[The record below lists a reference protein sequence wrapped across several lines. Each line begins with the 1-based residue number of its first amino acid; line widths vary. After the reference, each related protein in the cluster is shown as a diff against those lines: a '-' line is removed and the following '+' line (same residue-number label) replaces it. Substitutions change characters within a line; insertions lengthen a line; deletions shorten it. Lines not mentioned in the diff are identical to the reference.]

1 VHEYKGHYINGGWT
15 APGGDLAEVVNPATE
30 EVIGCAPVGGT
41 AEAESAVGAARAA
54 FDEGPWPQMSQQ
66 DRCDVLARFYGLLEA
81 RQNELEE
88 LIVAESGATHPLA
101 RFAHIGIAMEH
112 FRFALDEAR
121 RRQAITALAP
131 TISPAADGRGVLGS
145 AVTVREPVGVISAI
159 TAFNYPHL
167 INLAKI
173 VPALLMGNTLVL
185 KPSPYTPLEA
195 LALGDI
201 ATEAGIPP
209 GTINIVTGDAEV
221 GHVLTSDGRV
231 DMVSFTGSATIGAT
245 VMAQAAPTIKKTLL
259 ELGGKSALIARDD
272 VDVDMVAEQAAM
284 GLTYQ
289 AGQGCGLCSRF
300 LVHNSIL
307 PAFVARAAT
316 VLKEVTVGDPADAA
330 TQMGPLIREVQR
342 QRVAGMVDAAVRHG
356 ATVAAGGRAPA
367 HLTKG
372 FFYEPTLL
380 TDVDSRDTI
389 AQEEVFGP
397 VGVVIGFDTDD
408 EAVAIANDSRYG
420 LSGAI
425 WSADSGRAFDMAL
438 RIRTGTVKINGGAP
452 IETPF
457 GGYKWSGVGREY
469 GTQGLDEY
477 TEVKAIT
484 YRS

>member
-1 VHEYKGHYINGGWT
+1 VHEYKGHYINGTWT
-15 APGGDLAEVVNPATE
+15 AQGGDLAEVVNPATE
-30 EVIGCAPVGGT
+30 EVIGCAPVGGA
-41 AEAESAVGAARAA
+41 AEGESAVAAARAA
-54 FDEGPWPQMSQQ
+54 FDDGPWPRMSQR
-66 DRCDVLARFYGLLEA
+66 DRCDTLAGFYDLLAA
-81 RQNELEE
+81 RQNELED
-88 LIVAESGATHPLA
+88 LVVAESGATRPLA
-101 RFAHIGIAMEH
+101 RFAHIGIAMDH

-121 RRQAITALAP
+121 QRRPMTALTP
-131 TISPAADGRGVLGS
+131 TVSVAGDSGILGS
-145 AVTVREPVGVISAI
+145 AVCVREPVGVVSAI

-167 INLAKI
+167 INLSKI
-173 VPALLMGNTLVL
+173 VPSLLMGNTLVL

-195 LALGDI
+195 LVLGDI
-201 ATEAGIPP
+201 ATEAGIPA
-209 GTINIVTGDAEV
+209 GAINIVTGGADV

-231 DMVSFTGSATIGAT
+231 DMVSFTGSASIGAT

-300 LVHNSIL
+300 VVHNSIL
-307 PAFVARAAT
+307 PAFVARATA
-316 VLKEVTVGDPADAA
+316 VLNDIKVGDPADPA

-342 QRVAGMVDAAVRHG
+342 RRVAGMVDAAVRHG
-356 ATVAAGGRAPA
+356 ATVTTGGRAPD

-380 TDVDSRDTI
+380 TDVGNGDTI

-397 VGVVIGFDTDD
+397 VGVVIGFDTDE

-425 WSADSGRAFDMAL
+425 WSADSARAFDMAL

-457 GGYKWSGVGREY
+457 GGYKWSGIGREY
-469 GTQGLDEY
+469 GAQGLDEY
-477 TEVKAIT
+477 TEIKAIT

>member
-1 VHEYKGHYINGGWT
+1 MHQYKGQYINGAWT
-15 APGGDLAEVVNPATE
+15 TTGGDLAEVINPATE
-30 EVIGCAPVGGT
+30 DVIGTAIIGSA
-41 AEAESAVGAARAA
+41 AEAEAAVSAARTA
-54 FDEGPWPQMSQQ
+54 FDDGPWPRMSQQ
-66 DRCDVLARFYGLLEA
+66 GRCDTMSRFYDILAA
-81 RQNELEE
+81 RQDELEH
-88 LIVAESGATHPLA
+88 LIVAEAGATYPLA
-101 RFAHIGIAMEH
+101 RFAHIGIAMDH

-121 RRQAITALAP
+121 TRQPITPLP
-131 TISPAADGRGVLGS
+131 PKVSPGVGGRSSLGS
-145 AVTVREPVGVISAI
+145 AVTVREPMGVVSAI

-195 LALGDI
+195 LRLGDI

-209 GTINIVTGDAEV
+209 GVLNIVTGGGDV
-221 GHVLTSDGRV
+221 GQVLTSDGRV
-231 DMVSFTGSATIGAT
+231 DMVSFTGSPSVGAA
-245 VMAQAAPTIKKTLL
+245 VMEQGAPTIKKVLL
-259 ELGGKSALIARDD
+259 ELGGKSALIAREDSD
-272 VDVDMVAEQAAM
+272 VDVVAEQAAM

-307 PAFVARAAT
+307 PAFVEKAT
-316 VLKEVTVGDPADAA
+316 SVLQSIRIGDPADPT

-342 QRVAGMVDAAVRHG
+342 ERVAGMVKAAVRHG
-356 ATVAAGGRAPA
+356 AVAVTGGRTPE

-380 TDVDSRDTI
+380 TNVDSHDTI

-408 EAVAIANDSRYG
+408 EAVRIANDSRYG

-425 WSADSGRAFDMAL
+425 WSADTGRAFEMAL
-438 RIRTGTVKINGGAP
+438 QIRTGTVKINGGSAV
-452 IETPF
+452 ETPF
-457 GGYKWSGVGREY
+457 GGYKWSGIGREY
-469 GTQGLDEY
+469 GSQGLDEY
-477 TEVKAIT
+477 TETKAISF
-484 YRS
+484 RS

>member
-30 EVIGCAPVGGT
+30 EEIGCAPVGGA
-41 AEAESAVGAARAA
+41 AEAESAVAAARAA
-54 FDEGPWPQMSQQ
+54 FDDGPWPRMSQQ
-66 DRCDVLARFYGLLEA
+66 DRCDTLAHFYELLAA

-131 TISPAADGRGVLGS
+131 TVSPAADGRTALGS
-145 AVTVREPVGVISAI
+145 AVTVREPVGVVSAI

-167 INLAKI
+167 INLSKI
-173 VPALLMGNTLVL
+173 VPSLLMGNSLVL

-209 GTINIVTGDAEV
+209 GTINIVTGGAEV
-221 GHVLTSDGRV
+221 GQVLTSDGRV
-231 DMVSFTGSATIGAT
+231 DMVSFTGSATIGAA

-272 VDVDMVAEQAAM
+272 VDVDMVAEQAAK

-307 PAFVARAAT
+307 PAFVARATA
-316 VLKEVTVGDPADAA
+316 VLKEIKVGDPADPA

-356 ATVAAGGRAPA
+356 ATVATGGRAPT
-367 HLTKG
+367 HLTTG
-372 FFYEPTLL
+372 YFYEPTLL
-380 TDVDSRDTI
+380 TDVDTRDTI

-425 WSADSGRAFDMAL
+425 WSADSGRAFNMAL

>member
-1 VHEYKGHYINGGWT
+1 MYDYKSHYINGAWT
-15 APGGDLAEVVNPATE
+15 APSGDLAEVVNPATE
-30 EVIGCAPVGGT
+30 EPIGSAPVGGA
-41 AEAESAVGAARAA
+41 AEAESAVDAARSA
-54 FDEGPWPQMSQQ
+54 FDSGPWPRMSQQ
-66 DRCDVLARFYGLLEA
+66 ERCDTLTRFYDLLAA
-81 RQNELEE
+81 RHSELEQ
-88 LIVAESGATHPLA
+88 LIVAESGATHALA
-101 RFAHIGIAMEH
+101 RFAHIGITMDH
-112 FRFALDEAR
+112 FRFAVDEAR
-121 RRQAITALAP
+121 RRVAITALAP
-131 TISPAADGRGVLGS
+131 QLSPAEGGRSVLGS
-145 AVTVREPVGVISAI
+145 AVTVREPVGVVSAI

-167 INLAKI
+167 INLSKI
-173 VPALLMGNTLVL
+173 APALLMGNTLVL

-209 GTINIVTGDAEV
+209 GVINLVTGGTDV
-221 GHVLTSDGRV
+221 GQVLSSDGRV
-231 DMVSFTGSATIGAT
+231 DMVTFTGSATIGAT
-245 VMAQAAPTIKKTLL
+245 VMAQAAPTIKKVLL
-259 ELGGKSALIARDD
+259 ELGGKSALIACDD
-272 VDVDMVAEQAAM
+272 VDVDRVAEHAAKA
-284 GLTYQ
+284 LTFQ

-307 PAFVARAAT
+307 PAFVARAAA
-316 VLKEVTVGDPADAA
+316 VLEEVKLGDPADPT

-342 QRVAGMVDAAVRHG
+342 ERVAGMVDAAVRHG
-356 ATVAAGGRAPA
+356 AVIATGGRRPP

-372 FFYEPTLL
+372 FFYEPTVL
-380 TDVDSRDTI
+380 TNVDNRDTI

-425 WSADSGRAFDMAL
+425 WSADTARAFDLAL
-438 RIRTGTVKINGGAP
+438 RVRTGNVRINDGAP

-469 GTQGLDEY
+469 GTHGLDEY
-477 TEVKAIT
+477 TEIKAIS

>member
-1 VHEYKGHYINGGWT
+1 
-15 APGGDLAEVVNPATE
+15 
-30 EVIGCAPVGGT
+30 
-41 AEAESAVGAARAA
+41 
-54 FDEGPWPQMSQQ
+54 M
-66 DRCDVLARFYGLLEA
+66 
-81 RQNELEE
+81 
-88 LIVAESGATHPLA
+88 
-101 RFAHIGIAMEH
+101 
-112 FRFALDEAR
+112 
-121 RRQAITALAP
+121 
-131 TISPAADGRGVLGS
+131 
-145 AVTVREPVGVISAI
+145 

-167 INLAKI
+167 INLSKI

-209 GTINIVTGDAEV
+209 GTLNIVTGGGDV
-221 GHVLTSDGRV
+221 GQVLTTDGRV
-231 DMVSFTGSATIGAT
+231 DMVSFTGSATIGAA
-245 VMAQAAPTIKKTLL
+245 VMEQGAPTIKKVLL
-259 ELGGKSALIARDD
+259 ELGGKSALIARED
-272 VDVDMVAEQAAM
+272 VEVDMVAEQAAM

-307 PAFVARAAT
+307 PAFVEKAT
-316 VLKEVTVGDPADAA
+316 AVLQSIKVGNPADPA

-342 QRVAGMVDAAVRHG
+342 ERVAGMVDAAVRHG
-356 ATVAAGGRAPA
+356 ATVATGGRAPE

-380 TDVDSRDTI
+380 TKVDNHDTI

-425 WSADSGRAFDMAL
+425 WSADSSRAFDMAL

-457 GGYKWSGVGREY
+457 GGYKWSGIGREY
-469 GTQGLDEY
+469 GTHGLDEY
-477 TEVKAIT
+477 TEIKAIT

>member
-1 VHEYKGHYINGGWT
+1 VHEYKGHYINGTWS
-15 APGGDLAEVVNPATE
+15 APSGDLAEVVNPATE
-30 EVIGCAPVGGT
+30 EVIGSAPAGGS
-41 AEAESAVGAARAA
+41 AEAEAAVGAARAA
-54 FDEGPWPQMSQQ
+54 FDAGPWPRMSQRE
-66 DRCDVLARFYGLLEA
+66 RCDTLARFYDLLAA
-81 RQNELEE
+81 RHRELEE

-112 FRFALDEAR
+112 FGFALDEAR

-131 TISPAADGRGVLGS
+131 KVSVAPGGRGILGS
-145 AVTVREPVGVISAI
+145 AVTFRDPVGVVSSI

-167 INLAKI
+167 INLSKI

-209 GTINIVTGDAEV
+209 GTINIVTGGAEV
-221 GHVLTSDGRV
+221 GQVLTSDGRV
-231 DMVSFTGSATIGAT
+231 DMVSFTGSATVGAA

-259 ELGGKSALIARDD
+259 ELGGKSALIACDD
-272 VDVDMVAEQAAM
+272 VDVEMVAEQAAT
-284 GLTYQ
+284 GLTFQ
-289 AGQGCGLCSRF
+289 AGQGCGMCSRF

-307 PAFVARAAT
+307 PAFVARATA
-316 VLKEVTVGDPADAA
+316 VLKEITVGDPADPA

-342 QRVAGMVDAAVRHG
+342 QRVTGMVDAAVRLG
-356 ATVAAGGRAPA
+356 AVVATGGRRPA

-380 TDVDSRDTI
+380 TNVDSRDTI

-408 EAVAIANDSRYG
+408 EAVDIANDSRYG

-425 WSADSGRAFDMAL
+425 WSADAARAFNMAL
-438 RIRTGTVKINGGAP
+438 RIRTGNVRINGGAP

>member
-1 VHEYKGHYINGGWT
+1 VHEYKGHYINGTWT

-30 EVIGCAPVGGT
+30 EVIGCAPMGGA
-41 AEAESAVGAARAA
+41 AEAESAVAAARAA
-54 FDEGPWPQMSQQ
+54 FDEGPWPRMSQG
-66 DRCDVLARFYGLLEA
+66 DRCDTLARFYDLLAA
-81 RQNELEE
+81 RQHDLEE

-101 RFAHIGIAMEH
+101 RFAHIGIAMDH

-121 RRQAITALAP
+121 RRRPMTALTP
-131 TISPAADGRGVLGS
+131 TVSTAGDRGVLGS
-145 AVTVREPVGVISAI
+145 AVCVREPVGVVSAI

-167 INLAKI
+167 INLSKI
-173 VPALLMGNTLVL
+173 VPSLLMGNTLVL

-209 GTINIVTGDAEV
+209 GTINIVTGGADV

-231 DMVSFTGSATIGAT
+231 DMVSFTGSASIGAT

-259 ELGGKSALIARDD
+259 ELGGKSALIARED

-307 PAFVARAAT
+307 PAFVARATA
-316 VLKEVTVGDPADAA
+316 VLKGIEVGDPADPA

-342 QRVAGMVDAAVRHG
+342 RRVAGMVDAAVRHG
-356 ATVAAGGRAPA
+356 ATITTGGRAPD
-367 HLTKG
+367 HLTRG
-372 FFYEPTLL
+372 FFYDPTLL
-380 TDVDSRDTI
+380 TDVGNGDTI

-397 VGVVIGFDTDD
+397 VGVVIGFDTDE

-425 WSADSGRAFDMAL
+425 WSVDPARAFDMAL

-457 GGYKWSGVGREY
+457 GGYKWSGIGREY
-469 GTQGLDEY
+469 GAQGLDEY
-477 TEVKAIT
+477 TEIKAIT

>member
-1 VHEYKGHYINGGWT
+1 MHEYKGHYINGTWT
-15 APGGDLAEVVNPATE
+15 ICDNDLTRVLNPATE
-30 EVIGCAPVGGT
+30 EVIGWAPVGGP
-41 AEAESAVGAARAA
+41 AEAESAVGAARIA
-54 FDEGPWPQMSQQ
+54 FDDGPWPRMSQQ
-66 DRCDVLARFYGLLEA
+66 DRCDTLARFYDLLAA
-81 RQNELEE
+81 RQDEFEK
-88 LIVAESGATHPLA
+88 LIVAETGATYQLA
-101 RFAHIGIAMEH
+101 RFAHIGIAMDH

-121 RRQAITALAP
+121 RHRSVTALSP
-131 TISPAADGRGVLGS
+131 TMSVSGGRGVLGS
-145 AVTVREPVGVISAI
+145 AVCVREPVGVVSAI

-167 INLAKI
+167 INLSKM

-209 GTINIVTGDAEV
+209 GTINIVAGGAEV

-272 VDVDMVAEQAAM
+272 VDVGVVAEQAAL

-307 PAFVARAAT
+307 PDFVAKAT
-316 VLKEVTVGDPADAA
+316 AVLEEIKVGDPADPA
-330 TQMGPLIREVQR
+330 TQMGPLIRDVQR
-342 QRVAGMVDAAVRHG
+342 ERVAGMVDAAVRHG
-356 ATVAAGGRAPA
+356 ATVATGGRVPA

-372 FFYEPTLL
+372 YFYEPTLL
-380 TDVDSRDTI
+380 IDVDNHDTI

-408 EAVAIANDSRYG
+408 EAVAIANDSKYG

-425 WSADSGRAFDMAL
+425 WSADSARAYDMAL

-457 GGYKWSGVGREY
+457 GGYKWSGIGREF

-477 TEVKAIT
+477 TEIKAIT

>member
-1 VHEYKGHYINGGWT
+1 VHEYKGHYINGAWT
-15 APGGDLAEVVNPATE
+15 TPGGDLVEVVNPATE
-30 EVIGCAPVGGT
+30 EVIGCAPAGGVPE
-41 AEAESAVGAARAA
+41 AEAAVGAARAA
-54 FDEGPWPQMSQQ
+54 FDDGPWPRMSQQ
-66 DRCDVLARFYGLLEA
+66 ERCDTLEHFYSLLEA

-88 LIVAESGATHPLA
+88 LIVAEAGATHMLA
-101 RFAHIGIAMEH
+101 RFAHIGIAMDH

-121 RRQAITALAP
+121 RRTGVTALAP
-131 TISPAADGRGVLGS
+131 SISPGAGGRGVLGS
-145 AVTVREPVGVISAI
+145 AVTVREPVGVVSAI

-167 INLAKI
+167 INLSKI
-173 VPALLMGNTLVL
+173 VPSLLMGNTLVL

-209 GTINIVTGDAEV
+209 GAINIVTGGGDV
-221 GHVLTSDGRV
+221 GQVLTSDGRV
-231 DMVSFTGSATIGAT
+231 DMVSFTGSATVGAA
-245 VMAQAAPTIKKTLL
+245 VMAQAASTIKKTLL

-272 VDVDMVAEQAAM
+272 VDVEMVAEQAAL

-307 PAFVARAAT
+307 PAFVARATA
-316 VLKEVTVGDPADAA
+316 VLKEIKVGDPTDPT

-342 QRVAGMVDAAVRHG
+342 ERVTGMVDAAVRHG
-356 ATVAAGGRAPA
+356 AKVATGGRAPA

-380 TDVDSRDTI
+380 TDVDSHDTI

-397 VGVVIGFDTDD
+397 VGVVIGFETDD

-425 WSADSGRAFDMAL
+425 WSADSARAFEMAL

-457 GGYKWSGVGREY
+457 GGYKWSGIGREY

-477 TEVKAIT
+477 TEIKAIS

>member
-1 VHEYKGHYINGGWT
+1 VREYKGHYINGAWT
-15 APGGDLAEVVNPATE
+15 APGGYLAEVVNPATE
-30 EVIGCAPVGGT
+30 AVIGCAAVGGP

-54 FDEGPWPQMSQQ
+54 FDDGPWPRMSQEE
-66 DRCDVLARFYGLLEA
+66 RCETLARFYDLLAA
-81 RQNELEE
+81 RQDEFEK

-101 RFAHIGIAMEH
+101 RFAHIGIAMDH

-121 RRQAITALAP
+121 RRRSITALTP
-131 TISPAADGRGVLGS
+131 TVSVAGGRGTLGS
-145 AVTVREPVGVISAI
+145 AVTVREPIGVVSAI

-167 INLAKI
+167 INLSKI
-173 VPALLMGNTLVL
+173 VPSLLMGNTLVL

-209 GTINIVTGDAEV
+209 GTINIVTGGAEV

-231 DMVSFTGSATIGAT
+231 DMVSFTGSATIGAA

-307 PAFVARAAT
+307 PAFVARATAI
-316 VLKEVTVGDPADAA
+316 LKEIRVGDPADPT

-342 QRVAGMVDAAVRHG
+342 QRVADMVNAAVRHG
-356 ATVAAGGRAPA
+356 ATVATGGRAPE

-372 FFYEPTLL
+372 FYYEPTLL
-380 TDVDSRDTI
+380 TEVDSQDTI

-397 VGVVIGFDTDD
+397 VGVVIGFDSDD

-425 WSADSGRAFDMAL
+425 WSADSARAFDMAL
-438 RIRTGTVKINGGAP
+438 RIRSGTVRINGGAP

-457 GGYKWSGVGREY
+457 GGYKWSGIGREY

-477 TEVKAIT
+477 TEIKAIT

>member
-1 VHEYKGHYINGGWT
+1 MHEYKGHFINGTWT
-15 APGGDLAEVVNPATE
+15 APGGDLAEVLNPATE
-30 EVIGCAPVGGT
+30 EVIGCAPAGGPAD
-41 AEAESAVGAARAA
+41 AEYALSAARTA
-54 FDEGPWPQMSQQ
+54 FDDGPWPRMSQ
-66 DRCDVLARFYGLLEA
+66 DERCDTLARFYDLLAA
-81 RQNELEE
+81 RQDECQK
-88 LIVAESGATHPLA
+88 LIVSESGATQPLA
-101 RFAHIGIAMEH
+101 RFAHIGIAMDH

-121 RRQAITALAP
+121 RRQVMTALAP
-131 TISPAADGRGVLGS
+131 TVTLVDGARGALGS
-145 AVTVREPVGVISAI
+145 AVTVREPVGVVSAI

-167 INLAKI
+167 INLSKI
-173 VPALLMGNTLVL
+173 VPSLLMGNTLVL

-209 GTINIVTGDAEV
+209 ATINIVTGGAEV

-231 DMVSFTGSATIGAT
+231 DMVSFTGSATIGAA

-259 ELGGKSALIARDD
+259 ELGGKSALIARHD

-289 AGQGCGLCSRF
+289 AGQGCGMCSRF

-307 PAFVARAAT
+307 PAFVARAAA
-316 VLKEVTVGDPADAA
+316 VLKEIKVGDPADPT

-342 QRVAGMVDAAVRHG
+342 QRVADLVNAAVRHG
-356 ATVAAGGRAPA
+356 ATVATGGRTPD

-380 TDVDSRDTI
+380 TDVDSHDTI

-425 WSADSGRAFDMAL
+425 WSADSARAFDMAL

-457 GGYKWSGVGREY
+457 GGYKWSGIGREY

-477 TEVKAIT
+477 TEIKAIT

>member
-1 VHEYKGHYINGGWT
+1 MHEYKGHYINGGWT
-15 APGGDLAEVVNPATE
+15 SSGGDLAEVVNPATE
-30 EVIGCAPVGGT
+30 EVIGTAPVGNAED
-41 AEAESAVGAARAA
+41 AEAAVAAARAA
-54 FDEGPWPQMSQQ
+54 FDDGPWPRRSQQ
-66 DRCDVLARFYGLLEA
+66 ERCDTLVRFFDILVA
-81 RQNELEE
+81 RQQEFEN
-88 LIVAESGATHPLA
+88 LIVAEAGATYPLA
-101 RFAHIGIAMEH
+101 KFAHVGIAMDH
-112 FRFALDEAR
+112 FQFALDEAR
-121 RRQAITALAP
+121 TRRPITALP
-131 TISPAADGRGVLGS
+131 PRVTQVSGGRGSLGS
-145 AVTVREPVGVISAI
+145 AVTVREPVGVVGAI

-167 INLAKI
+167 INLSKI

-209 GTINIVTGDAEV
+209 GTLNIVTGGSDV
-221 GHVLTSDGRV
+221 GQVLTSDGRV
-231 DMVSFTGSATIGAT
+231 DMVSFTGSPSVGAT
-245 VMAQAAPTIKKTLL
+245 VMEQGAPTIKKVLL
-259 ELGGKSALIARDD
+259 ELGGKSALIARED
-272 VDVDMVAEQAAM
+272 VDVEVVAEQAAM

-300 LVHNSIL
+300 LVHNSIFS
-307 PAFVARAAT
+307 AFVDKAT
-316 VLKEVTVGDPADAA
+316 SVLQSVKLGNPADPT

-356 ATVAAGGRAPA
+356 AVLATGGRVPE
-367 HLTKG
+367 HLTTG

-380 TDVDSRDTI
+380 TDVDNGDTI

-397 VGVVIGFDTDD
+397 VGVVIGYDTDD
-408 EAVAIANDSRYG
+408 EAVRIANDSRYG

-425 WSADSGRAFDMAL
+425 WSADSGRAFEMAL
-438 RIRTGTVKINGGAP
+438 QIRTGTVKINGGSAV
-452 IETPF
+452 ETPF

-477 TEVKAIT
+477 TETKAIS

>member
-1 VHEYKGHYINGGWT
+1 MWT
-15 APGGDLAEVVNPATE
+15 APGGDLTEVVNPATE
-30 EVIGCAPVGGT
+30 EVIGCAPAGG
-41 AEAESAVGAARAA
+41 AADAESAVGAARAA
-54 FDEGPWPQMSQQ
+54 FDDGPWPRMSQVE
-66 DRCDVLARFYGLLEA
+66 RCDTLARFYDLLAA
-81 RQNELEE
+81 RQDEFAE
-88 LIVAESGATHPLA
+88 LIVAESGATQPLA
-101 RFAHIGIAMEH
+101 RFAHIGIAMDH

-121 RRQAITALAP
+121 RRESITALAP
-131 TISPAADGRGVLGS
+131 QASVAGNGRGSLGS
-145 AVTVREPVGVISAI
+145 AVTVREPVGVVTAI

-167 INLAKI
+167 INLGKI

-201 ATEAGIPP
+201 ATEAGIPA
-209 GTINIVTGDAEV
+209 GTINIVTGGAEV

-231 DMVSFTGSATIGAT
+231 DMVSFTGSATVGAA

-259 ELGGKSALIARDD
+259 ELGGKSALIARED
-272 VDVDMVAEQAAM
+272 VDVDMVAEQAAL

-307 PAFVARAAT
+307 PAFVSRATA
-316 VLKEVTVGDPADAA
+316 VLKAIGVGDPAEAT

-342 QRVAGMVDAAVRHG
+342 QRVADMVNVAVRHG
-356 ATVAAGGRAPA
+356 ATVTTGGRAPE

-380 TDVDSRDTI
+380 TDVDSHDTI

-397 VGVVIGFDTDD
+397 VGVVIGFDTDE

-425 WSADSGRAFDMAL
+425 W
-438 RIRTGTVKINGGAP
+438 
-452 IETPF
+452 
-457 GGYKWSGVGREY
+457 
-469 GTQGLDEY
+469 
-477 TEVKAIT
+477 
-484 YRS
+484 

>member
-1 VHEYKGHYINGGWT
+1 MHEYKGHYINGSWT
-15 APGGDLAEVVNPATE
+15 APAGDLAEVVNPATE
-30 EVIGCAPVGGT
+30 EVIGSAPMGGP
-41 AEAESAVGAARAA
+41 AEAEAAVGAARAA
-54 FDEGPWPQMSQQ
+54 FDQGPWPRMSQLE
-66 DRCDVLARFYGLLEA
+66 RCDTLVRFYDLLAA
-81 RQNELEE
+81 RQAELEQ
-88 LIVAESGATHPLA
+88 LIVAESGATQPLA
-101 RFAHIGIAMEH
+101 RFAHIGIAMDH
-112 FRFALDEAR
+112 FRFALEEAP
-121 RRQAITALAP
+121 RRQSITALPP
-131 TISPAADGRGVLGS
+131 TAGGGVLGS
-145 AVTVREPVGVISAI
+145 AVTVREPVGVVSAI

-167 INLAKI
+167 INLSKI
-173 VPALLMGNTLVL
+173 VPSLLMGNTLVL

-209 GTINIVTGDAEV
+209 GAINIVTGGADV

-231 DMVSFTGSATIGAT
+231 DMVSFTGSASIGAT

-307 PAFVARAAT
+307 PAFVARATA
-316 VLKEVTVGDPADAA
+316 VLKGITVGDPADPA

-342 QRVAGMVDAAVRHG
+342 QRVADMVNAAVRHG
-356 ATVAAGGRAPA
+356 ATVATGGRAPE

-380 TDVDSRDTI
+380 TDVDNQDTI

-425 WSADSGRAFDMAL
+425 WSADSARAFDMAL
-438 RIRTGTVKINGGAP
+438 QIRTGTVKINGGAP

-457 GGYKWSGVGREY
+457 GGYKWSGIGREY

-477 TEVKAIT
+477 TEIKAIT